1 MMTGADLCR
10 LAPVLTNVYLLPSA
24 FRRRLR
30 LLHLLCHF
38 GFDSLEVEARALL
51 HRRILKEG
59 LERLA
64 HYLLDKHETP
74 ELVLEPIEI
83 LLCAF
88 FGAVVGPASPLER
101 IQPQVSNVGD
111 VELRLFAEP
120 AVGLVDESEFV
131 VVNADSAYRAFAEVE
146 NFMTRRRTF
155 ARDRSQLVVAI
166 KMVLVRSS
174 ADLLTFQQ
182 FVRDVRI
189 SGGGDKSG
197 QPIQTGEDSVLNC
210 VRRHFTGPTDQCWY
224 PEAALKNR

>member
-64 HYLLDKHETP
+64 HYLLDEHETP

-88 FGAVVGPASPLER
+88 FGAVVGPAGPLER

-111 VELRLFAEP
+111 VDLGFFAQP
-120 AVGLVDESEFV
+120 AVGLVNESEFV
-131 VVNADSAYRAFAEVE
+131 IVDADSAYRAFAKVE
-146 NFMTRRRTF
+146 DLMACRRTF
-155 ARDRSQLVVAI
+155 AGDRSQLVVAI

-182 FVRDVRI
+182 FVGDGRV
-189 SGGGDKSG
+189 SGRVNKSG
-197 QPIQTGEDSVLNC
+197 HPVETGDDSIL
-210 VRRHFTGPTDQCWY
+210 
-224 PEAALKNR
+224 